1 MVLLLFRWCPL
12 RTGNLWR
19 QWKKELIEAAVDL
32 ELRLRSIHTKVNC
45 LLRRLLTLYPSFPKE
60 QPTAHPPPSLP
71 SSFVWKIQLRTTRET
86 LSIPEWPQKVKQ
98 NNCVQENWIWILL
111 QKKPCKCIPY
121 VFCSHNFLKK
131 YRIWSIDTNVS
142 I

>member
-1 MVLLLFRWCPL
+1 MRRSLSVLSLIQMMSLGTSI
-12 RTGNLWR
+12 TGNLSL
-19 QWKKELIEAAVDL
+19 ELIEVCWPRVEAYQQ
-32 ELRLRSIHTKVNC
+32 HTHRVNC

-60 QPTAHPPPSLP
+60 QPTAHPPPPS

-98 NNCVQENWIWILL
+98 NNCVQENWIWILV

-121 VFCSHNFLKK
+121 GFCSHNLQNTV
-131 YRIWSIDTNVS
+131 WGCS
-142 I
+142 

>member
-1 MVLLLFRWCPL
+1 MRRSLSVLSLIQMMSLGTSI
-12 RTGNLWR
+12 TGNLSL
-19 QWKKELIEAAVDL
+19 ELIEVCWPRVEAYQQ
-32 ELRLRSIHTKVNC
+32 HTHRVNC

-60 QPTAHPPPSLP
+60 QPTAHPPPPP

-98 NNCVQENWIWILL
+98 NNCVQENWIWILV

-121 VFCSHNFLKK
+121 VFCSHNFLKRIQNLK
-131 YRIWSIDTNVS
+131 YWH
-142 I
+142 